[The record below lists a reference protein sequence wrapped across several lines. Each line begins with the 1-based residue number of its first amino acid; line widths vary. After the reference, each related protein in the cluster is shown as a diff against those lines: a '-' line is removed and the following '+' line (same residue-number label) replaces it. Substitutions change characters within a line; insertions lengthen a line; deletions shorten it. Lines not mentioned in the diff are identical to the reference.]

1 MTETRNYG
9 AFNNSRKHYFVK
21 GKYRPAF
28 AKSSEHVVCPCCDAD
43 VDEGKSF
50 GNSEVDSELHHESVI
65 HLQNLLVMLL

>member
-28 AKSSEHVVCPCCDAD
+28 AKSSENVVCPCCDAD

-50 GNSEVDSELHHESVI
+50 GNLK
-65 HLQNLLVMLL
+65 